1 MNMLLTKQELKQ
13 AKSLANK
20 VPVNVI
26 LHVLFPSK
34 YRGKNPKFVGMFT
47 SPIPY
52 SVLSELGY
60 SLMPNEFIARLKKI
74 GINLTID
81 YDDSYEQFGNPATI
95 VTGFELSDEWQ
106 NWRDGVIQFKDFN
119 TINIDPITGIA
130 AKQKEIK
137 ETGCVWHD
145 ILNKKRNIWA
155 KLRSAYDSVSD
166 IIELDYQNQ
175 KISKE
180 SHDYNITI
188 LRSTYNFPQPTY
200 KNTGN
205 SPRLWAEGQNLIQLS
220 SKYRDLLFQ
229 GIGWSYLDLAS
240 CHFCVF
246 ASLLLDSNFAR
257 PYLDQIKSGESLW
270 NLFCEE
276 LPEVPRDMI
285 KKILYT
291 IIYGG
296 DYITIKLKYENFAPF
311 ILSHP
316 IFKAMIEAA
325 TNWRKRAKKKGE
337 VIMLDGTVMNVKNDN
352 EAKTALS
359 YYITC
364 YEVELV
370 KLAELEFNKVQN
382 INLTAHIH
390 DGFALTGPKND
401 IKERLPIVQKT
412 LNKRAEELGILC
424 RLELKY

>member
-1 MNMLLTKQELKQ
+1 MNILLTKQEYKD
-13 AKSLANK
+13 AKSLAKK
-20 VPVNVI
+20 VPINVI

-34 YRGKNPKFVGMFT
+34 YRGKNQKFIGMFT

-52 SVLSELGY
+52 SILSKMGY
-60 SLMPNEFIARLKKI
+60 DLMPNEFIKRLKTI
-74 GINLTID
+74 GIYPTVD
-81 YDDSYEQFGNPATI
+81 YDDSYSQCGNPATI
-95 VTGFELSDEWQ
+95 ITGFELSDEWQ
-106 NWRDGVIQFKDFN
+106 NWRDKVIQFKEFN
-119 TINIDPITGIA
+119 TIVVDPATGIA

-137 ETGCVWHD
+137 ETGCIWHD

-155 KLRSAYDSVSD
+155 KLRSEYNNLAD
-166 IIELDYQNQ
+166 IIDNDYQNQ

-180 SHDYNITI
+180 SHDYNITV

-200 KNTGN
+200 KNTAN
-205 SPRLWAEGQNLIQLS
+205 SPRLWAEGHNLIQMS

-229 GIGWSYLDLAS
+229 SIGWSYLDLAS

-246 ASLLLDSNFAR
+246 GSLLLDSDLAR
-257 PYLDQIKSGESLW
+257 PYLEQIKSGNSLW

-276 LPEVPRDMI
+276 IPEVPRDMI

-291 IIYGG
+291 VIYGG
-296 DYITIKLKYENFAPF
+296 DAMTIKLKYEEFAPF
-311 ILSHP
+311 ILKHP
-316 IFKAMIEAA
+316 IFKAMIKEA
-325 TNWRKRAKKKGE
+325 TNWRKRAKSEGK
-337 VIMLDGTVMNVKNDN
+337 VTMLDGTEFIVTNDN

-359 YYITC
+359 YFITC
-364 YEVELV
+364 YEVDLV

-401 IKERLPIVQKT
+401 IKERLPIVQNA
-412 LNKRAEELGILC
+412 LNKRAEELGIVC